1 MAIQIKRVSDKPEDT
16 DGLRIL
22 LGESSSSCQRRCRL
36 DEGLPAPRHYTMSV
50 GTGDSQLP
58 GHVAIIMDGNGRWAR
73 RRGMPRI
80 AGHRAG
86 IRPVREVIQASSKL
100 GTEALTLFAFS
111 SENWRRP
118 PEEVRLLWDL
128 ISAVIESELSALH
141 NNGVRLRIIGER
153 RRLSL
158 SVQNLIHYAEHLT
171 SGNSGLELSIALNYG
186 GHWDITQA
194 AQTLAQRVAE
204 GTLRPD
210 QISEDALRA
219 ELELADLPPVDLMI
233 RTGGEKR
240 ISNFVLWHLAY
251 AELYF
256 TDTLWPSFGS
266 PEYERALAWFAGRQR
281 RYGQTGEQ
289 VEATA

>member
-1 MAIQIKRVSDKPEDT
+1 MSIESD
-16 DGLRIL
+16 
-22 LGESSSSCQRRCRL
+22 
-36 DEGLPAPRHYTMSV
+36 
-50 GTGDSQLP
+50 DSQLP
-58 GHVAIIMDGNGRWAR
+58 RHVAIIMDGNGRWAR
-73 RRGMPRI
+73 CRGRPRI

-86 IRPVREVIQASSKL
+86 IRPVRELVQASSSL
-100 GTEALTLFAFS
+100 GIDALTVFAFS

-118 PEEVRLLWDL
+118 PKEVSLLWDL
-128 ISAVIESELSALH
+128 IGSVIESELPVLH
-141 NNGVRLRIIGER
+141 GKGVRLRIIGER

-158 SVQNLIHYAEHLT
+158 SVQDRLHYAEHLT
-171 SGNSGLELSIALNYG
+171 SANSGLELSLALNYG

-194 AQTLAQRVAE
+194 ARRLAQQVAD
-204 GTLRPD
+204 GALRAD
-210 QISEDALRA
+210 QICEDALGA
-219 ELELADLPPVDLMI
+219 ELELAGLPPVDLMI

-240 ISNFVLWHLAY
+240 ISNFVLWQLAY

-256 TDTLWPSFGS
+256 TDTLWPSFDV